1 MTDSPPTPP
10 KGVPGGDQVAADI
23 AAWDAIGEH
32 RTGTAGDRL
41 AADWLADN
49 VRDAG
54 VTPRRDDFRLSRWV
68 LRRCEIEV
76 DGTTIEGVPLF
87 DGGTTGPE
95 GLVGRLRPLANGRA
109 MVDGGGSP
117 VIGLG
122 ALGPGAGVDAN
133 RAFADARREDK
144 LAALVAVASISP
156 EVPGLALQNADH
168 FRVPFGPPALQVATG
183 HEARLQAAAE
193 KAEEIRLTTDVAFE
207 PALGCNVHAR
217 IAGNRSTLAPFVV
230 VTPKSSWWVSTAE
243 RGGGIAV
250 WLALLRHFAAHR
262 PARDVIFIATSG
274 HELGHLGLE
283 HYLATNPA
291 PDAHAWLHLG
301 ANFAATGSGVRIQAS
316 DADSLEAIRTALDD
330 VGCEPAG
337 ANPVGVRPG
346 GEARNVHDLG
356 EPYLSILGSNPW
368 FHHPDDRWPDTVD
381 LDRTRR
387 IAEALRRLAHRLTS

>member
-1 MTDSPPTPP
+1 MTDSPPTYPQDT
-10 KGVPGGDQVAADI
+10 PGTDRVAADI

-41 AADWLADN
+41 TADWLADN

-76 DGTTIEGVPLF
+76 DGTTIQGVPLF

-95 GLVGRLRPLANGRA
+95 GLVGRLRPVANGGA

-122 ALGPGAGVDAN
+122 ALGPGAGADAN
-133 RAFADARREDK
+133 RAFAAARREAK
-144 LAALVAVASISP
+144 LAALVAVARISP

-168 FRVPFGPPALQVATG
+168 FRARFGPPALQVATA

-193 KAEEIRLTTDVAFE
+193 RGEEIRLTADVAFE
-207 PALGCNVHAR
+207 PAAGWNVYAW
-217 IAGNRSTLAPFVV
+217 ITGSRSTLAPFVV

-250 WLALLRHFAAHR
+250 WLELLRHFAANR
-262 PARDVIFIATSG
+262 PGRDVIFIATSG

-283 HYLATNPA
+283 HYLANNPA

-301 ANFAATGSGVRIQAS
+301 ANFAAAGSGVRIQAS
-316 DADSLEAIRTALDD
+316 DADSLEAIRTALVDA
-330 VGCEPAG
+330 GCEPAG
-337 ANPVGVRPG
+337 VNPVGVRPV

-356 EPYLSILGSNPW
+356 EPYVSILGSNPW

-381 LDRTRR
+381 LGRTRR
-387 IAEALRRLAHRLTS
+387 IAEALQGLAHRMAN